1 MIDNLCTVWTGNNS
15 EIKHDFHLSFFGG
28 LCYNQGNNRHIGLGY
43 EQVKVIFTTGTYK
56 RYAMPR
62 VGLIIWIS
70 FYGFLLRGI
79 KHIVRFPDIA
89 VFGVHDV
96 SPPYSII

>member
-62 VGLIIWIS
+62 VGDQVMQS
-70 FYGFLLRGI
+70 MYSASVAN
-79 KHIVRFPDIA
+79 KMY
-89 VFGVHDV
+89 
-96 SPPYSII
+96 SPFTYPM